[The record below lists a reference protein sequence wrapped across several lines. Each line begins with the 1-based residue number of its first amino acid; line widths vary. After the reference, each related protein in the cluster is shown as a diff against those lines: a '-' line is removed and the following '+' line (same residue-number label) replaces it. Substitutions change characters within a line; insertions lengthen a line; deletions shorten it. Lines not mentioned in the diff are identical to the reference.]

1 MINEEGKFTGESTNG
16 VTELILLGHIIKNL
30 TLLDQYGECLQ
41 RDDFETESM
50 RILYDFLCD
59 YYRNYGEKNPIDLQD
74 METHGKINALYVK
87 WLDENESFSKHWGS
101 KKKFK
106 DNFKTI
112 ALMGDSH
119 APVDNIHYQA
129 VKKDSCLRKLK
140 AAGINTT
147 FIEKTENFKSMTA
160 DDIMRLV
167 AEKVDDLSQNCMLH
181 PAIDLVSTIKDTA
194 CRFMVEPDQGFETPF
209 AFIND
214 YIHGLRKNDLT
225 MIGANTN
232 CGKSRLLVYILT
244 YLVCVDKQPVL
255 LLSNEMTKEQFQKM
269 LICTVVNMPQLRELH
284 RQNVHLTQAEITRPH
299 YCSKEGELIEMLP
312 DENYEDY
319 IKRLETES
327 EEFASYL
334 KVLDWF
340 QANYQNMFHFKNISD
355 DYSVER
361 IKQEIRI
368 AKKQGC
374 TVVAYD
380 TLKSYGNADW
390 SELQQTATELSELIK
405 SDPDGITGL
414 ATFQLTDDTW
424 NRKPEDMGSLNI
436 ANSKHIMH
444 VADNMLMFRM
454 ISNAEFYFEG
464 VNADGEKEHIQIPS
478 KSKNAAFK
486 IVKNR
491 NGAGKDILFGV
502 QMNLDYNVWHY
513 VGTLRRASNGN
524 K

>member
-1 MINEEGKFTGESTNG
+1 MINEEKGLSETIENITA
-16 VTELILLGHIIKNL
+16 ELVLLGNILNDM
-30 TLLDQYGECLQ
+30 TLIERYGCCLQ
-41 RDDFETESM
+41 REDFHDQGSGTIYE
-50 RILYDFLCD
+50 FLCD
-59 YYRNYGEKNPIDLQD
+59 YIKNFGTEYSTEKVGIMYLKWKTTN
-74 METHGKINALYVK
+74 KIIAKTYSTLKSFIKN
-87 WLDENESFSKHWGS
+87 LDSLKELGVTN
-101 KKKFK
+101 
-106 DNFKTI
+106 
-112 ALMGDSH
+112 

-147 FIEKTENFKSMTA
+147 FIEETENFKSMTA

-368 AKKQGC
+368 AKKHGC

-380 TLKSYGNADW
+380 TLKSYGNSDW
-390 SELQQTATELSELIK
+390 GELQQTATELSELIK

-424 NRKPEDMGSLNI
+424 NRKPEEMGSLNI

-444 VADNMLMFRM
+444 VADNMLMFKM

-464 VNADGEKEHIQIPS
+464 VNEAGEKESGKVPANA
-478 KSKNAAFK
+478 KVAAFK

-491 NGAGKDILFGV
+491 NGAGKDVLFGV

-513 VGTLRRASNGN
+513 VGTLKRASAG
-524 K
+524 KK

>member
-1 MINEEGKFTGESTNG
+1 MKIETMSFSEEYQISTA
-16 VTELILLGHIIKNL
+16 EMILLGHIINNL
-30 TLLDQYGECLQ
+30 SLLEQYSACLTKEDLQ
-41 RDDFETESM
+41 DGSM
-50 RILYDFLCD
+50 RVLYNFLCD
-59 YYRNYGEKNPIDLQD
+59 FHKNYNTEKSIEFGLEKSMNKVNMLYLKW
-74 METHGKINALYVK
+74 KIGDKDFQKYFASDKKFREILRTLKYLGDENAL
-87 WLDENESFSKHWGS
+87 
-101 KKKFK
+101 
-106 DNFKTI
+106 
-112 ALMGDSH
+112 
-119 APVDNIHYQA
+119 VDNMHYHM
-129 VKKDSCLRKLK
+129 VKKASCLRQLK
-140 AAGINTT
+140 ESGIDTS
-147 FIEKTENFKSMTA
+147 FIENNEDFQSLTSDEM
-160 DDIMRLV
+160 MRLV
-167 AEKVDDLSQNCMLH
+167 SEKVDDLSQNCALH
-181 PAIDLVSTIKDTA
+181 PTVDLVSTIKDTA
-194 CRFMVEPDQGFETPF
+194 CRFMVEPDRGLQTPF

-214 YIHGLRKNDLT
+214 YIHGLRRNDLT

-244 YLVCVDKQPVL
+244 YLVCVEKQPVL
-255 LLSNEMTKEQFQKM
+255 LLSNELTKDQFQKM
-269 LICTVVNMPQLRELH
+269 LICTVVNMPQLCELH
-284 RQNVHLTQAEITRPH
+284 GQKLRMTQSEITRPR
-299 YCSKEGELIEMLP
+299 YYSKEGELIEIFP
-312 DENYEDY
+312 DESHEDY

-327 EEFASYL
+327 EEFTSYL

-374 TVVAYD
+374 AVVAYD

-414 ATFQLTDDTW
+414 ATFQLTDDIW

-444 VADNMLMFRM
+444 VADNMLMFKM

-464 VNADGEKEHIQIPS
+464 VRETGEKECGQIPTNS
-478 KSKNAAFK
+478 KVAAFK

-491 NGAGKDILFGV
+491 NGAGKDVLFGV

-513 VGTLRRASNGN
+513 VGTLHRTGN
-524 K
+524 AKK